1 MKILFV
7 THVTG
12 MAGAN
17 RSMFQ
22 LIKEL
27 KENYGCNIVVAGPFC
42 ADDTLI
48 KEKFR
53 EIGVDYLDAPVQF
66 FKKPL
71 PHRWSAFVNH
81 IRYLRGVRNYY
92 KKLLPFK
99 FDIVHSNS
107 SVIDCGAW
115 LSKQLQ
121 CYHVWHLREFGDY
134 DYKLYP
140 IGGVIYER
148 IVYKQADAFI
158 AISKS
163 VKNHFST
170 KLDGKKIQ
178 LIYNGIPPVDK
189 NLWSQHRNKKIE
201 FICAGIICETKNQK
215 EIVVAVNELVNKK
228 HETDFHVTIVGIQNK
243 KYTDLLLQYINNFH
257 LENFI
262 TILPEVDGIQQLV
275 SKMDVGIVPS
285 HAEAFGRV
293 TVEYMLQNLLV
304 IANNQG
310 ANTELIT
317 DGLTGMIYSIGDSIA
332 LADKMQKVIHNRQL
346 LISLS
351 KAGCD
356 NANARFLSYTNTKS
370 IFELYKKLVD
380 KQK

>member
-1 MKILFV
+1 
-7 THVTG
+7 

-27 KENYGCNIVVAGPFC
+27 KENYDCNIVVAGPSC
-42 ADDTLI
+42 ADDALI

-53 EIGVDYLDAPVQF
+53 EIEVDYIDAPVKF
-66 FKKPL
+66 FKTPL
-71 PHRWSAFVNH
+71 PHRWNAFVKH
-81 IRYLRGVRNYY
+81 LLYLLGARNYY
-92 KKLLPFK
+92 KKLLPYK

-115 LSKQLQ
+115 LSKQLR
-121 CYHVWHLREFGDY
+121 CYHVWHLREYGDD
-134 DYKLYP
+134 DYRLYP
-140 IGGVIYER
+140 IGGVRYEKK
-148 IVYKQADAFI
+148 VYRHADAFI
-158 AISKS
+158 VISES

-170 KLDGKKIQ
+170 KLDGDKIQ
-178 LIYNGIPPVDK
+178 VIYNGIPPVDK
-189 NLWSQHRNKKIE
+189 HLCSQHRNKKIE

-215 EIVVAVNELVNKK
+215 EIVVAVNELVNNK
-228 HETDFHVTIVGIQNK
+228 HETDFHVTLVGIQIK
-243 KYTDLLLQYINNFH
+243 QYTDLLLQYIKDFQI
-257 LENFI
+257 ERFI
-262 TILPEVDGIQQLV
+262 TFLPEVDGIQQLA

-317 DGLTGMIYSIGDSIA
+317 DGLTGMIYPIGDSIA

-346 LISLS
+346 LMSLS

-356 NANARFLSYTNTKS
+356 HANAHFLSHANTKS

-380 KQK
+380 N